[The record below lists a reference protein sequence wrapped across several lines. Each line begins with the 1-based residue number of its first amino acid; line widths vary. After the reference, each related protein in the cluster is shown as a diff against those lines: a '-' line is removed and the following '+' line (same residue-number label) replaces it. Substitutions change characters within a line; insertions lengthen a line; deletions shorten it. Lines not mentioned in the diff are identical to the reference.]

1 MGRKKELIDKKAK
14 KRIEGCCH
22 FCGVDDYA
30 LLHCHRILPG
40 EEGGRYTDGNVVVV
54 CSNCHNRVHDGQ
66 IVIERWYNTTGGKKV
81 LHFWENEEEKW
92 K

>member
-14 KRIEGCCH
+14 KRQEGCCY

-40 EEGGRYTDGNVVVV
+40 EDGGRYTEANVVVV

-66 IVIERWYNTTGGKKV
+66 IMIERWYSTTGGTKV
-81 LHFWENEEEKW
+81 LHFWEGEEEKW

>member
-1 MGRKKELIDKKAK
+1 MPRKKQLIDKKTK
-14 KRIEGCCH
+14 KRVEKECH

-30 LLHCHRILPG
+30 LLHCHRIVPG
-40 EEGGRYTDGNVVVV
+40 EEGGRYTDNNVVVV
-54 CSNCHNRVHDGQ
+54 CSNCHNRIHDGQ
-66 IVIERWYNTTGGKKV
+66 IIIDRWYATTAATNV